1 MKQPIFAMERWQSH
15 HENRVDFNL
24 AESGVQPITLDEL
37 RSIATVDPSDTLLGY
52 GHTDGSPLLR
62 ERIAA
67 MYPGAAADNV
77 VATVGSAEANFL
89 AMWRLVEP
97 GDRVVV
103 VRPAYEQTTGLA
115 AGLGAHV
122 ESVWLQENLGWQPAP
137 GAAAEAIQPGTR
149 VVVVTNPNN
158 PTAQPLGE
166 AATAEIVEA
175 AERAGAWILSDEV
188 YAGGELSGEPTPSMW
203 GRTDRVLVSASL
215 SKAYGLPGL
224 RLGWL
229 LAPPEFREEL
239 WARKDY
245 TTIAPSPL
253 SDRLG
258 AAALEPAV
266 RGRAAGARAPH
277 PAREPRRPGGL
288 GRRTRRHPELR
299 EAPRRGR
306 GVLRL
311 RSADRFD
318 PAGRA
323 AARGTEHARGARGPV
338 RTRSPL
344 PHRVRIHEPAPR
356 AGPGAR
362 VPPDRRARAGT
373 GPMSAGAAA
382 C

>member
-1 MKQPIFAMERWQSH
+1 MKQPIFVMERWQSH
-15 HENRVDFNL
+15 HENEVEFNL
-24 AESGVQPITLDEL
+24 AESGVQPITLEEL
-37 RSIATVDPSDTLLGY
+37 LRLTAIDPSDTLLGY

-67 MYPGAAADNV
+67 MYPGAEAANV

-89 AMWRLVEP
+89 AMWSLVEP

-103 VRPAYEQTTGLA
+103 VRPTYEQTTGLA

-122 ESVWLQENLGWQPAP
+122 ESVWLEEDRGWQPAA

-158 PTAQPLGE
+158 PTAHPLGE
-166 AATAEIVEA
+166 AAIAEIVEA
-175 AERAGAWILSDEV
+175 AERVGAWILSDEV
-188 YAGGELSGEPTPSMW
+188 YAGGELSGEPTPSIW

-229 LAPPEFREEL
+229 LAPPEFREDL

-258 AAALEPAV
+258 AAALEPGV
-266 RGRAAGARAPH
+266 RSGLLERGRRILLENLAVLEEWAAGHADILSLAR
-277 PAREPRRPGGL
+277 
-288 GRRTRRHPELR
+288 
-299 EAPRRGR
+299 
-306 GVLRL
+306 
-311 RSADRFD
+311 
-318 PAGRA
+318 
-323 AARGTEHARGARGPV
+323 
-338 RTRSPL
+338 
-344 PHRVRIHEPAPR
+344 PR
-356 AGPGAR
+356 AGAVAFFRYDLSIGSTDLAEQLLAEQSVLIVPGDQFGIDHHFRIGYGYTSPPLAPGLER
-362 VPPDRRARAGT
+362 VSRMIDQL
-373 GPMSAGAAA
+373 AAA
-382 C
+382 QAG